1 MSWLTCFRVPGVK
14 GYWRGG
20 FAKVRG
26 KGSARYH
33 CANCLQHFLCH
44 STPLHS
50 LAALA
55 FINRLDTVPP
65 TCPQAHQPTS
75 PAAYL
80 PAAIFHH
87 LDNNNRGT
95 VATTRVK
102 RSPKNRKPLPLPF
115 AFPCRL
121 TPNPHRFERHSKHIH
136 QQRIY
141 MRGKRLK
148 VFSLFYFFF
157 LLLPLLLILYPKRK
171 LLIVRTLALASAC
184 LALLHTFV
192 RSSRNED
199 NCC

>member
-14 GYWRGG
+14 GYWRGICQSQRQRQRSLPLRKLLATLFVPFNPASFLGCLG
-20 FAKVRG
+20 FYKSFRHR
-26 KGSARYH
+26 S
-33 CANCLQHFLCH
+33 
-44 STPLHS
+44 P
-50 LAALA
+50 
-55 FINRLDTVPP
+55 
-65 TCPQAHQPTS
+65 HQPTS